1 MKEPMGR
8 EPDDKTYNEAQVSV
22 ASLDEVR
29 SLPPGVERIL
39 VHSLDDDKAGALARH
54 SGLRVLYQDGNARI
68 TDLGLAALADLREL
82 EMLDLE
88 WAKLITDAGLAH
100 LHRLRNLKWID
111 LSFCK
116 LVTAAGV
123 AALQRALPGCE
134 VEGWPEA
141 DTRKNG

>member
-1 MKEPMGR
+1 MTTE
-8 EPDDKTYNEAQVSV
+8 EI
-22 ASLDEVR
+22 R
-29 SLPPGVERIL
+29 SLPRGVERIL
-39 VHSLDDDKAGALARH
+39 VHLLDDDKARALARH
-54 SGLRVLYQDGNARI
+54 SRLRVLYQDGNARI
-68 TDLGLAALADLREL
+68 TDLGLAALANLREL

-88 WAKLITDAGLAH
+88 WAELITDAGLEY
-100 LHRLRNLKWID
+100 LHGMRNLRWIN